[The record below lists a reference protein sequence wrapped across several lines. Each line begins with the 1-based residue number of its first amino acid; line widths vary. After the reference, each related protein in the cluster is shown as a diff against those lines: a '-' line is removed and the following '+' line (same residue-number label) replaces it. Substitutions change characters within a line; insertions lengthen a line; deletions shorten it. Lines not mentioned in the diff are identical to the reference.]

1 MTRSTDTRALVREAA
16 EKLFRQGKTP
26 TPTIIRELLG
36 KGSPN
41 TIVSE
46 LRAWSAEKAGDSVP
60 SAPVA
65 IKAPGAAPLENFA
78 QLEQLV
84 QRIETAAKLPA
95 TPTEHVEQAL
105 RGVEARF
112 EGVQKYMLLQ
122 VGEARDEAS
131 KWKSRFEALKDEF
144 GQWQTVTRQRHS
156 ALVTENAWLRGRL
169 NEAIKDNGPFFVDSS
184 APKKAIE
191 GYPGFPR
198 ARHTDDT

>member
-26 TPTIIRELLG
+26 TPTIVRELLG

-46 LRAWSAEKAGDSVP
+46 LRAWSAEKAGDPP
-60 SAPVA
+60 SSTAPA
-65 IKAPGAAPLENFA
+65 LRAPAAPLENLE

-84 QRIETAAKLPA
+84 RRLEAAAKLPA

-105 RGVEARF
+105 RGVELRF

-122 VGEARDEAS
+122 VAEAREEAS
-131 KWKSRFEALKDEF
+131 KWKGRFETLKDEF

-169 NEAIKDNGPFFVDSS
+169 NEDIKDNGPFFVDASTQ
-184 APKKAIE
+184 KKIAE